1 MRSAVR
7 SGDGNV
13 VHLGQIMVVSC
24 QPENGDS
31 VDSGGGCFFCEFDC
45 SERFVNGE
53 HRAAEKSN
61 LLSGDD
67 RGCTLAQAIKIGQ
80 RLRGGIP
87 GFILALEDCGD
98 ALAAG
103 RIVGNLLGFFF
114 QPFPEKR

>member
-13 VHLGQIMVVSC
+13 VPLGQIMVVSC
-24 QPENGDS
+24 QPENGDT

-53 HRAAEKSN
+53 HRPAEQSN

-67 RGCTLAQAIKIGQ
+67 SRCSLAPAIKMGQ
-80 RLRGGIP
+80 LLRGSVP
-87 GFILALEDCGD
+87 GFVLTPKDCGD

-103 RIVGNLLGFFF
+103 RNVGNLLGFFF